1 MLTKMMKWL
10 SIVVLLPAVF
20 WQPSAGYQLALQ
32 FVVCGG
38 AMLVALQAVRGE
50 KYVWAIGFVG
60 IAMLFNPFQP
70 LAFSRAVFLSLGWV
84 SVATFLVSLAALKAQ
99 PGLAVPSITGQSRRD
114 HELW

>member
-10 SIVVLLPAVF
+10 SIAVLLPAVF

-32 FVVCGG
+32 FVVCAG
-38 AMLVALQAVRGE
+38 AILVALQAARSK
-50 KYVWAIGFVG
+50 KYIWAIGFVA

-70 LAFSRAVFLSLGWV
+70 LTFSRAMFLSLGWV
-84 SVATFLVSLAALKAQ
+84 SVATFLVSLAVLKANA
-99 PGLAVPSITGQSRRD
+99 GLAMPSIAGQPRRD